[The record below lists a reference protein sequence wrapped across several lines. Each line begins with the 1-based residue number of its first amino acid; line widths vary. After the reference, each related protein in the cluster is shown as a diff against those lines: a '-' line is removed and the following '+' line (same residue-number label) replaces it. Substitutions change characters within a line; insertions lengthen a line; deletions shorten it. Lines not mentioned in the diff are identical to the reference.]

1 MAARRTVARTL
12 VLILAGLAVAGTS
25 ASPQPPPLAT
35 AKASGRLE
43 VTAERPIASVVV
55 TLAGN
60 AAARSIAGS
69 RIVSRVAGGASSLTN
84 GPTILVVEPLDR
96 PGANSAYGSSVDL
109 LQNLDDGCPALAD
122 CSQRFRISAV
132 LLDPETATAGV
143 DWQATAELR
152 ADGPN
157 RPSSAPAGARLDATA
172 GDPASRPAAELAR
185 TGLPAE
191 TVHVD
196 AVHPLA
202 SRFLDL
208 TLPAGVAGVTGERT
222 VLAFLTVSS
231 APVPNAG
238 QPAGIRLGVPGEL
251 GPLTT
256 GQAGR
261 SPFFPAAC
269 AEAAGCTTALRLD
282 LTAPS
287 GNDVARD
294 VDWSVT
300 VVGFGPPGA
309 DPPDHLGIKVT
320 GSADLGPTSPA
331 IDATQT
337 GTFEVRKLASGSK
350 VAIVTIDAATVA
362 QSATPIRGFL
372 QIQYALRST
381 GPVGERTLNL
391 GVGADVGPRSVPNV
405 YGQLKEGGSTILST
419 AVVAADCEGRSRCEY
434 GVPFF
439 TTVSDDGPAIP
450 VEWTIS
456 ARWFADL
463 GEPIPAGL
471 QLTNRISEA
480 PSARP

>member
-261 SPFFPAAC
+261 SPSRRAGPAPMDS
-269 AEAAGCTTALRLD
+269 R
-282 LTAPS
+282 P
-287 GNDVARD
+287 R
-294 VDWSVT
+294 
-300 VVGFGPPGA
+300 PG
-309 DPPDHLGIKVT
+309 
-320 GSADLGPTSPA
+320 
-331 IDATQT
+331 
-337 GTFEVRKLASGSK
+337 RR
-350 VAIVTIDAATVA
+350 
-362 QSATPIRGFL
+362 QSIHGGGFL
-372 QIQYALRST
+372 VSENPESSAAVAPQICRSI
-381 GPVGERTLNL
+381 GPCMSCHR
-391 GVGADVGPRSVPNV
+391 AAQQPR
-405 YGQLKEGGSTILST
+405 
-419 AVVAADCEGRSRCEY
+419 
-434 GVPFF
+434 
-439 TTVSDDGPAIP
+439 
-450 VEWTIS
+450 
-456 ARWFADL
+456 
-463 GEPIPAGL
+463 
-471 QLTNRISEA
+471 
-480 PSARP
+480 